1 MIFPGDRPP
10 PVHGKLVSC
19 SLFTVPSLANVWPSD
34 SPSRP
39 TVRLE
44 VVSDISFVASKNQ
57 ERRQLHLDP
66 QNTNLF
72 RIMESRSMDE
82 EESRT
87 NEEKSLL
94 AVQID
99 NVAFSLRDPAYI
111 LIPPGMYHFLA
122 PKRIFARGLVG
133 YICL

>member
-1 MIFPGDRPP
+1 
-10 PVHGKLVSC
+10 
-19 SLFTVPSLANVWPSD
+19 
-34 SPSRP
+34 
-39 TVRLE
+39 
-44 VVSDISFVASKNQ
+44 
-57 ERRQLHLDP
+57 
-66 QNTNLF
+66 
-72 RIMESRSMDE
+72 MDE